1 MNHVTRGIS
10 STALN
15 LALHFMESNPEENI
29 PKVVDTLLNFIKD
42 EGNRSKLIAA
52 KNVMKEK
59 DNPYRNLI
67 LRGFEELQP
76 IVRKRFLSNFVLNAS
91 MLRTKRAQVLMD
103 QYDCNIPWAILM
115 DPTSAC
121 NLSCIGCWAGE
132 YKKTDSLD
140 YTLMD
145 RIIREGKEMGTYFY
159 IYSGGEPT
167 LRKKDLLKL
176 AAKHDDCM
184 FLAFTNGTLVDREFS
199 QSLADLGNF
208 ALAFSIEGFEEQTD
222 LRRGS
227 GTYSKVLEGM
237 RHMREAKAPFGF
249 STCYHSKNVD
259 GVGSED
265 FLDFLV
271 EQGCMFG
278 WYFTYIPLGKNA
290 DTTLMTKADQRE
302 FMAHWLRDMRT
313 KKSIFL
319 LDFWNDAQYAGGCIA
334 GGRSYLHINAA
345 GDVEPCAF
353 IHYANTNIR
362 NSTLLDALQSP
373 LFMEYR
379 KHQPFNKNLFQPC
392 PLLDNPEA
400 LAQMVKDSG
409 ASSTQPLDQED
420 VDELCAKCTSVAK
433 EWESHAILLR
443 KQYIDER

>member
-1 MNHVTRGIS
+1 
-10 STALN
+10 
-15 LALHFMESNPEENI
+15 
-29 PKVVDTLLNFIKD
+29 
-42 EGNRSKLIAA
+42 
-52 KNVMKEK
+52 
-59 DNPYRNLI
+59 
-67 LRGFEELQP
+67 
-76 IVRKRFLSNFVLNAS
+76 
-91 MLRTKRAQVLMD
+91 
-103 QYDCNIPWAILM
+103 
-115 DPTSAC
+115 
-121 NLSCIGCWAGE
+121 
-132 YKKTDSLD
+132 
-140 YTLMD
+140 
-145 RIIREGKEMGTYFY
+145 
-159 IYSGGEPT
+159 
-167 LRKKDLLKL
+167 
-176 AAKHDDCM
+176 M

-319 LDFWNDAQYAGGCIA
+319 LDFWNDAQYVGGCIA

-409 ASSTQPLDQED
+409 ASSTQPLDHED
-420 VDELCAKCTSVAK
+420 VDELCAKCTSAAK

>member
-1 MNHVTRGIS
+1 MNHVTHGIS

-319 LDFWNDAQYAGGCIA
+319 LDFWNDAQYVGGCIA

-409 ASSTQPLDQED
+409 ASSTQPLDHED
-420 VDELCAKCTSVAK
+420 VDELCAKCTSAAK

>member
-1 MNHVTRGIS
+1 MNHVTHGIS

-409 ASSTQPLDQED
+409 ASSTQPLDHED
-420 VDELCAKCTSVAK
+420 VDELCAKCTSAAK